1 MLMTTN
7 VDKELPLKFKRFR
20 KGPPRP
26 TDPISRDQ
34 IQTVSVLKRNDL
46 MKANA
51 KKARDEFIKNKF

>member
-1 MLMTTN
+1 MMTTN

-26 TDPISRDQ
+26 EY
-34 IQTVSVLKRNDL
+34 IQREQTINVLKRNDM
-46 MKANA
+46 MKANG